1 MCFGGWE
8 SFYNYG
14 IMLTFI
20 MRGMFS
26 VLHTFIINN
35 DEYQSI

>member
-1 MCFGGWE
+1 MCFGGGE

-26 VLHTFIINN
+26 VLVMVTGKN
-35 DEYQSI
+35 DIC

>member
-1 MCFGGWE
+1 MCFGGGE

-26 VLHTFIINN
+26 VLRKR
-35 DEYQSI
+35 SITTRISKVE